1 MTASRPSILTA
12 SSKAPSLAIS
22 STMRKASLEAGVFG
36 CASLILSAFSWDRTV
51 VTTEC
56 PCSSKMSIMCAAMKP
71 LPPVFCCCQSYSSD
85 RRMTAT
91 TSDRSLPVNRTLV
104 ILLYV
109 LPQCPSGIEWLKE
122 EVENR
127 GIVAD
132 FNWLGDEM
140 FCWG

>member
-56 PCSSKMSIMCAAMKP
+56 PRSSKMSITCAAMKP
-71 LPPVFCCCQSYSSD
+71 LPPVFCCCQSCSSD
-85 RRMTAT
+85 KRMTT
-91 TSDRSLPVNRTLV
+91 TEPTCQQNFSHIAVFASAMSFWDRVVKRG
-104 ILLYV
+104 
-109 LPQCPSGIEWLKE
+109 SGKLRDCRKFQPG
-122 EVENR
+122 R
-127 GIVAD
+127 
-132 FNWLGDEM
+132 
-140 FCWG
+140 